1 MPGRSLVFL
10 QRIAA
15 VALALLVAGA
25 CASGGGSR
33 ASVSGSTV
41 TAADLENVPFDNAYE
56 VLESHNSVEIRG
68 GTLYL
73 RGRVASIN
81 DPTPAL
87 LVLDG
92 TRMGG
97 ESAGVLQ
104 GIQVGSIA
112 RIEILR
118 AAEATNRFGTQG
130 GGGAVVIQTQRD

>member
-1 MPGRSLVFL
+1 MPRRSLDFM

-15 VALALLVAGA
+15 LALALLVAGA
-25 CASGGGSR
+25 CASGGSG
-33 ASVSGSTV
+33 ASVSGSMV

-56 VLESHNSVEIRG
+56 VLESHNSVDIRG

-87 LVLDG
+87 LILDG

-97 ESAGVLQ
+97 ESAAVLQ
-104 GIQVGSIA
+104 GIEVGSIE

-118 AAEATNRFGTQG
+118 PSEATNRFGTQG
-130 GGGAVVIQTQRD
+130 GGGAVLIQTRRG